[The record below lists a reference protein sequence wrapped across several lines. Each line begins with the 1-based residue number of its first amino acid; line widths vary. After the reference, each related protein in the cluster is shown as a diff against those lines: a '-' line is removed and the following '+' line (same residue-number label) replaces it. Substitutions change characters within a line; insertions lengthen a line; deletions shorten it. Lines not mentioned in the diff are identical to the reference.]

1 MVYPPFLSSFIT
13 VKHEKLTKYL
23 LKDVDSLKHI
33 KKEGSGTNLKDPAPN
48 LGADQLQ
55 QMFPT
60 PPSHEH
66 PALHS
71 PGDHYDD
78 IQVRKLAYTI
88 FFKKNQVPIYLT

>member
-1 MVYPPFLSSFIT
+1 M
-13 VKHEKLTKYL
+13 
-23 LKDVDSLKHI
+23 DSLKHI
-33 KKEGSGTNLKDPAPN
+33 KKEGGGTNLKDPAPN

-78 IQVRKLAYTI
+78 IQVQQ
-88 FFKKNQVPIYLT
+88 NN